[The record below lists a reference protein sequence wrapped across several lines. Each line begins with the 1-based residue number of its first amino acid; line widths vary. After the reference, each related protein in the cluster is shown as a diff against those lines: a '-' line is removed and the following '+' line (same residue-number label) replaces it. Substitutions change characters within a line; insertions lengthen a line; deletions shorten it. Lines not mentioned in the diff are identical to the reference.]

1 MLRNTCDLSIKYMFK
16 ASSSPVLLLVGYN
29 VILMSP
35 MSSFVYING
44 SLKAKLIYIY
54 IYLSNNFY
62 KKKKLISKN
71 FQNNLA

>member
-16 ASSSPVLLLVGYN
+16 VSSSPVLLLVGYN

-44 SLKAKLIYIY
+44 SLKTKLIYIYIY

-62 KKKKLISKN
+62 KKKKIDFKKLSE
-71 FQNNLA
+71 